1 MIFWNSV
8 VPSILSDSTTFFVHF
23 KAPGHPKMRQK
34 HAKKCHR
41 NSMPKLM
48 SKSIVSEQFCLILGC
63 PWTSIW
69 GPRGHPKNVI
79 MISVLWIGVCTL
91 LGVLGGTPK
100 MQMRTFFFKN
110 HVFCEGDFQNLAFR
124 LRAGPKEPQ
133 KYTKRTLKTTPR
145 ITHAGFA
152 VAQPTT
158 TKQNKTSFFWS
169 SRNGCKGQKKT
180 CSNGFQ
186 KSCNAACHSGS
197 AAQAARPFNIF

>member
-1 MIFWNSV
+1 
-8 VPSILSDSTTFFVHF
+8 
-23 KAPGHPKMRQK
+23 
-34 HAKKCHR
+34 
-41 NSMPKLM
+41 
-48 SKSIVSEQFCLILGC
+48 
-63 PWTSIW
+63 
-69 GPRGHPKNVI
+69 
-79 MISVLWIGVCTL
+79 
-91 LGVLGGTPK
+91 

-169 SRNGCKGQKKT
+169 SRNGCKGQKKNLQQWFSKILQRCMPLRIGGT
-180 CSNGFQ
+180 GRKAF
-186 KSCNAACHSGS
+186 
-197 AAQAARPFNIF
+197 

>member
-1 MIFWNSV
+1 MFFSSVFPEGFCEVFLLRSGGFGGHFGNNFWWHLGNTNAFLEFGGTLDFERQYHV
-8 VPSILSDSTTFFVHF
+8 FCTF
-23 KAPGHPKMRQK
+23 KAPGHPERRQK

-41 NSMPKLM
+41 NSMQKLM
-48 SKSIVSEQFCLILGC
+48 SKSIVSELFCLILGC

-124 LRAGPKEPQ
+124 LRAGPKEPK
-133 KYTKRTLKTTPR
+133 KYTKRTLKRHPE
-145 ITHAGFA
+145 
-152 VAQPTT
+152 
-158 TKQNKTSFFWS
+158 
-169 SRNGCKGQKKT
+169 
-180 CSNGFQ
+180 
-186 KSCNAACHSGS
+186 
-197 AAQAARPFNIF
+197 